1 MSTKKIN
8 IAFFDSEFTATT
20 AENRGIQELIQ
31 CAFIV
36 HQIEMSSDSMLLS
49 MTSTPLF
56 EYSTY
61 VKPTY
66 NKTLSDYI
74 KRLTGIKQ
82 KDVEEGK
89 IFLDAINDLY
99 DTKNELTKLKGLGNA
114 TASDISDGKTA
125 VVQGELVTGTGSNL
139 KYKTFYCSSRDTTFT
154 LTSGFQPF
162 ITCNLAE
169 LQGKSVKAS
178 WLTIGYSYSSN
189 SCPIY
194 YSLTNS
200 GTTYYINVH
209 TDSTC
214 TGRLYISSPAIAVIY
229 EG

>member
-1 MSTKKIN
+1 MKKILIGIIIGGIVFGCLGIYGAN
-8 IAFFDSEFTATT
+8 IYES
-20 AENRGIQELIQ
+20 NS
-31 CAFIV
+31 
-36 HQIEMSSDSMLLS
+36 IE
-49 MTSTPLF
+49 
-56 EYSTY
+56 YN
-61 VKPTY
+61 PTDASWEV
-66 NKTLSDYI
+66 NN
-74 KRLTGIKQ
+74 
-82 KDVEEGK
+82 VN
-89 IFLDAINDLY
+89 DAINDLY

-125 VVQGELVTGTGSNL
+125 VVQGELVKGTGSNL